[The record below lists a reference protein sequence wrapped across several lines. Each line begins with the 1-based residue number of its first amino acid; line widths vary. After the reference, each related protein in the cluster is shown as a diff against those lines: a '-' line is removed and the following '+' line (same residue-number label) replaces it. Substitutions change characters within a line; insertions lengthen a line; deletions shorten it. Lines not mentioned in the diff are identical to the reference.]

1 MPSHM
6 LFLAPFPLSLPS
18 WFLRLHPG
26 YLCGILLA
34 PLQASQMDAPISLLP
49 QKPTCNLEYHW
60 GGGWPPWSE
69 FGGATLW
76 FTVSQHMGWNARQPR
91 TAPS

>member
-1 MPSHM
+1 MSHTSMPSHM

-60 GGGWPPWSE
+60 GGGVGLPGLNSAGPL
-69 FGGATLW
+69 FG
-76 FTVSQHMGWNARQPR
+76 SR
-91 TAPS
+91 